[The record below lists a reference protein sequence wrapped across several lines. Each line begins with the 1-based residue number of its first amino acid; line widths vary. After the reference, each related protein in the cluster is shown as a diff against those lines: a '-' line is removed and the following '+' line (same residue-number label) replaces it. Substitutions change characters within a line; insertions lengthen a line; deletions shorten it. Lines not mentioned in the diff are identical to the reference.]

1 MKLVSYPTNYSSLFD
16 DNYFRFE
23 EVDASTPTEII
34 FFKEGGGPLGARRY
48 VGREVIETSPKSLLR
63 RVLAPQPRAAQM
75 CEFVAVDDRDVAL
88 IVVYND
94 QTMRSPTARFTA
106 SHTSLDRLA
115 FFGPEEQRRTFSR
128 GEFDEV
134 AIAAP
139 AGVTL
144 EAYCSL
150 AGGVK
155 KLLARELT
163 GEREGVWLL
172 SINANHL
179 LSVVGA
185 RGEECEVEIVINVA
199 GNLLAHIHYTV
210 EPHRKGDVRL
220 AWLDPHGAIS
230 YHTFHLSDSEQL
242 LSFRTECQTSD
253 GVQLLAIEGC
263 RNLALGSGYLSVAE
277 WERVSGVVT
286 APKVWVVEESGFTPA
301 VLSSSKTHYGARE
314 GYTVELTVSPAKKVT
329 FW

>member
-23 EVDASTPTEII
+23 EVDASTPTEIL
-34 FFKEGGGPLGARRY
+34 FLREDGEPLGARRY

-63 RVLAPQPRAAQM
+63 RVLAPQPRAAAK

-88 IVVYND
+88 MVVYNENS
-94 QTMRSPTARFTA
+94 MRTPTARFTA
-106 SHTSLDRLA
+106 CHTPLDRLA
-115 FFGPEEQRRTFSR
+115 LFGLQEQKRTISR

-134 AIAAP
+134 AITAP

-150 AGGVK
+150 AGGTK
-155 KLLARELT
+155 RNLARMLT

-172 SINANHL
+172 TIHTDHL

-185 RGEECEVEIVINVA
+185 VGEECDVEVVVNVA
-199 GNLLAHIHYTV
+199 GNLLAHIGYTI
-210 EPHRKGDVRL
+210 EPRRRGDVRL
-220 AWLDPHGAIS
+220 AWIDPYGAIS
-230 YHTFHLSDSEQL
+230 YHTFHRTDPEQILSL
-242 LSFRTECQTSD
+242 RTECQTS
-253 GVQLLAIEGC
+253 EGTQFLSLEGWSDL
-263 RNLALGSGYLSVAE
+263 RLGSGYLSAAE
-277 WERVSGVVT
+277 WERVSAVVT
-286 APKVWVVEESGFTPA
+286 APKVWVVEEGFIPA
-301 VLSSSKTHYGARE
+301 VLSSSKALYGVGE
-314 GYTVELTVSPAKKVT
+314 GYTVELSVRPAKKTT